1 MSQTIDQPAAPKPR
15 RFRFQFGLKTLLLIM
30 LLVAVYLAGR
40 SSLTHRFVFA
50 PSFDGTWNATFPR
63 GAKYPVKMQGLGN
76 GQYTLGG
83 AGVLSG
89 TYKWEKGQLIVVKP
103 GDDRM
108 AGLVWKWDGKQL
120 VLVAEPANTPTGS
133 SYTGT
138 TLTRPPKP

>member
-1 MSQTIDQPAAPKPR
+1 MSQATDQPAAPKPR

-40 SSLTHRFVFA
+40 SSLTNQFVFA
-50 PSFDGTWNATFPR
+50 PSFEGTWNATFPR
-63 GAKYPVKMQGLGN
+63 GAKYPVKMQDLGD

-89 TYKWEKGQLIVVKP
+89 TYKWGKGQLIVVKP

-108 AGLVWKWDGKQL
+108 VGLVWKWDGKQL
-120 VLVAEPANTPTGS
+120 VLVGEPANTPTGS

-138 TLTRPPKP
+138 TLTRNSSP